1 MRQTSPTFTG
11 SESIISLVLRYLAV
25 PRLGLAL
32 EVPTQWTCGLRSVLQ
47 QARAP
52 LATAHLLPRARD
64 LLQSRRHV
72 SQKRCYAAIVPGA
85 ACMHT
90 HHGPTAHFIFSMVVE
105 HVLPG
110 RADEPRISR
119 SHVSPVR
126 IRSRDAPMSPAFPDP
141 TFHPLKFES
150 YSVGPQQ
157 KALTLPPRFHPPASL
172 TPSSFTP
179 VCPSPLTTPPS
190 RTHDHACMR
199 PRTRAHTHTQSLS
212 RSLSLS
218 LARAQLLALS
228 CSSLSLSL
236 SLFFRVCVSLSRA
249 H

>member
-1 MRQTSPTFTG
+1 MLPVRACNLLFEFLAIKNAYTRHSTPPHCPINEHDMRQTSPTFTG
-11 SESIISLVLRYLAV
+11 SESIISLVLRYLPV

-85 ACMHT
+85 TCMHT

-119 SHVSPVR
+119 SHVSSVR
-126 IRSRDAPMSPAFPDP
+126 IRLEF
-141 TFHPLKFES
+141 
-150 YSVGPQQ
+150 Q
-157 KALTLPPRFHPPASL
+157 TLRIL
-172 TPSSFTP
+172 I
-179 VCPSPLTTPPS
+179 L
-190 RTHDHACMR
+190 
-199 PRTRAHTHTQSLS
+199 
-212 RSLSLS
+212 
-218 LARAQLLALS
+218 
-228 CSSLSLSL
+228 
-236 SLFFRVCVSLSRA
+236 
-249 H
+249 